1 MEMRDRLADL
11 APAIRIAGAG
21 AATRATFGRCTRR
34 GGSRERPSRG
44 ADVGRSPDSFERL
57 HCWCCRRERVA
68 GYWQRAHRQ
77 PNASVPQRT
86 NGARPGSAKG
96 YSSAQASPG
105 SADPA
110 FEGSSPPDFHYLSLR
125 QTAVCHRRRP
135 GRKRRGSCWP
145 KGSYGDR
152 PRTVRLREPS
162 GLQIRLGLGGRL
174 RGVNRRY

>member
-21 AATRATFGRCTRR
+21 AATRATRSVAAPGAA
-34 GGSRERPSRG
+34 GSRERPSRG

-86 NGARPGSAKG
+86 NGARPGSAKVT
-96 YSSAQASPG
+96 APPLPPKQAPE
-105 SADPA
+105 APIRLLKDPLPQI
-110 FEGSSPPDFHYLSLR
+110 STISVSD
-125 QTAVCHRRRP
+125 RRRFAIGD
-135 GRKRRGSCWP
+135 GR
-145 KGSYGDR
+145 
-152 PRTVRLREPS
+152 V
-162 GLQIRLGLGGRL
+162 
-174 RGVNRRY
+174 